1 MEGAP
6 EQFRNRRSTAVLVA
20 QLVAELGDARAD
32 AVAALEYALREL
44 GTTAGRAA
52 FASAL
57 QAAAVPSSTT
67 ADELALQVRIAL
79 ASMPNDT

>member
-1 MEGAP
+1 MQRAL
-6 EQFRNRRSTAVLVA
+6 EQIRKRRSTAVLVA
-20 QLVAELGDARAD
+20 RLVAELGDARAD

-57 QAAAVPSSTT
+57 QAITSGDERPPPSG
-67 ADELALQVRIAL
+67 
-79 ASMPNDT
+79 SMG